1 MEWKNLKRII
11 IKYNLILKKE
21 YNISEIFNIIKFIIF
36 FKFILLEFL
45 LYFYYLIVVFFFQ
58 NICEIFELVRLYL
71 C

>member
-36 FKFILLEFL
+36 FKFISLEFL